1 MWLKCIINIM
11 IMFLMGN
18 VMQIQGLAA
27 CLIPSTHLRQKSNM
41 NSLNDLPR
49 LTDSRIVG
57 GQRINI
63 TEAPYQVSLQTGKR
77 GHICGGS
84 LISSQ
89 WILTAAHCT
98 YQRKASDFKVRLG
111 SSHTSHD
118 GLLLNV
124 TELIQ
129 HENFNYSN
137 VDYDYSL
144 LKLSEEIEFDESR
157 KPVKLPDSKYNFTDG
172 TKCYVSGWGNT
183 QNSSESPQWLRS
195 AEVPLFNQEMCSV
208 KYKRFGGITNR
219 MICAGYGK
227 GGKDACQGDSGGPLV
242 SDEGVLVGVVSWG
255 YGCAKPNYPGVY
267 SRVTTARDWIREMAA
282 V

>member
-1 MWLKCIINIM
+1 MGFISIN
-11 IMFLMGN
+11 FL
-18 VMQIQGLAA
+18 
-27 CLIPSTHLRQKSNM
+27 
-41 NSLNDLPR
+41 
-49 LTDSRIVG
+49 
-57 GQRINI
+57 NI
-63 TEAPYQVSLQTGKR
+63 YS
-77 GHICGGS
+77 
-84 LISSQ
+84 
-89 WILTAAHCT
+89 
-98 YQRKASDFKVRLG
+98 QRKASDFKVRLG

-195 AEVPLFNQEMCSV
+195 AEVPLFNQEMCSM